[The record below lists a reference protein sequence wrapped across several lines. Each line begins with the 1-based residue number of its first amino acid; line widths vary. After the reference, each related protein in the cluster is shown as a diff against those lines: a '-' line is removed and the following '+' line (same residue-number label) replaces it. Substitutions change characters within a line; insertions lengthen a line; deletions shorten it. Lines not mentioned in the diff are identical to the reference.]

1 MIRHFI
7 SVLAIAIAFASP
19 CAFATWSLDSDSS
32 ELTFVST
39 KAVDIA
45 EVHRFAELSGRISD
59 RGKAVVTV
67 TMSSVKTGID
77 IRDERMR
84 DILFETSKYPYAT
97 IRTEIES
104 DLIEDLGIG
113 ESARLDVQLDIELH
127 GGVMPLD
134 SSVIVL
140 RLNEDTLTVASAAP
154 VVINAKEYELA
165 EGIESLRELANLPSI
180 GKAVPVTFFLTF
192 TQ

>member
-7 SVLAIAIAFASP
+7 SVLAFAIAFGSP

-84 DILFETSKYPYAT
+84 DILFETNKYPYAT

-113 ESARLDVQLDIELH
+113 ESARLDVQLDIEIH

-180 GKAVPVTFFLTF
+180 GKAVPVSFFLTF

>member
-1 MIRHFI
+1 MIRI
-7 SVLAIAIAFASP
+7 VLSLLATAIALASP
-19 CAFATWSLDSDSS
+19 TAFATWTLDSGSS
-32 ELTFVST
+32 ELSFVSI

-77 IRDERMR
+77 IRDERLR
-84 DILFETSKYPYAT
+84 DILFETGKYPYAT
-97 IRTEIES
+97 IRTKIES
-104 DLIEDLGIG
+104 DLIEDLGVG
-113 ESARLDVQLDIELH
+113 ESARLDVQLSIELH
-127 GGVMPLD
+127 GGEMPLD
-134 SSVIVL
+134 ASVIVL
-140 RLNEDTLTVASAAP
+140 RLNDDTLTVASAAP

-180 GKAVPVTFFLTF
+180 GNAVPVSFFLTF
-192 TQ
+192 KQ